1 MRSDTLRP
9 LVRALTLPS
18 VLFATALAGH
28 AAGRGLIPTA
38 SVLISLFVATV
49 VAVVP
54 FARAPFRPA
63 TALALLIGGQ
73 GLLHAAFQ
81 QLSGPAVTAQT
92 VMSGGSTSPMTMSS
106 SVTNCHLMVHSGSA
120 SHGLAMP
127 PMSGGHFVM
136 VLGHLAAAAAVGV
149 WLAAGERALW
159 MLLALAT
166 RPALDAWRMVAAV
179 AGGLHQA
186 VDSCRP
192 LLPGW
197 GRPFA
202 VGGSV
207 WGVGAVTRRGPPACC
222 VA

>member
-18 VLFATALAGH
+18 VLFTTGLAGH
-28 AAGRGLIPTA
+28 TAGGGLIPTA
-38 SVLISLFVATV
+38 SVLVSLFVLTV

-54 FARAPFRPA
+54 FARSPLRPA
-63 TALALLIGGQ
+63 TTLALLIGGQ

-81 QLSGPAVTAQT
+81 LLSGPAVTAQT
-92 VMSGGSTSPMTMSS
+92 VMPGGAMTMSS
-106 SVTNCHLMVHSGSA
+106 STSSCHSIVHSGTA
-120 SHGLAMP
+120 SHGLMP
-127 PMSGGHFVM
+127 AMSGGHFVM

-166 RPALDAWRMVAAV
+166 RPVLDAWRMVAAV

-186 VDSCRP
+186 VHSRRQ
-192 LLPGW
+192 LFPGW
-197 GRPFA
+197 SRPSA

-207 WGVGAVTRRGPPACC
+207 WCIGGVSHRGPPNCC